1 MLLTPREKRL
11 LRRFA
16 QGRTDRSIARELCE
30 PVERVAVQRETP
42 TRKTSD
48 SINGSPHGSGGQA
61 RLAGFRKTD
70 AAKEG
75 GRGSGLSHRGRC
87 HRGIC
92 RSVRSRRS
100 GPLIQ
105 ANGPYLGKHGL
116 HTKGSFPAK
125 VFICRNI
132 CPLVQLACAGRISLA
147 EFMARDNWLFLIS
160 IAWILALLSTFVLIL
175 IL

>member
-11 LRRFA
+11 LRRFE
-16 QGRTDRSIARELCE
+16 GRTDRSIARELCE
-30 PVERVAVQRETP
+30 PVERVAVQRETS

-125 VFICRNI
+125 VFIWRI
-132 CPLVQLACAGRISLA
+132 CPLVQLARARRISLA

-160 IAWILALLSTFVLIL
+160 IAWILTLLSTFVLIL

>member
-1 MLLTPREKRL
+1 MRRRFDMLLTPREKRL
-11 LRRFA
+11 FRRFA

-92 RSVRSRRS
+92 RSVRSRRT

-105 ANGPYLGKHGL
+105 ISGPYQGSTACTPKDRFRPRCSLGGTSVPWYSL
-116 HTKGSFPAK
+116 
-125 VFICRNI
+125 
-132 CPLVQLACAGRISLA
+132 LVQA
-147 EFMARDNWLFLIS
+147 ES
-160 IAWILALLSTFVLIL
+160 H
-175 IL
+175 